1 MGHYASELGT
11 HPLNENRDK
20 PAEHTGNKYH
30 RQIFSVDGDHKVGG
44 IKVDVY
50 SVLVAFNVTNPGIQH
65 AVKKLLCGGLW
76 GKNDTLQDYKEAID
90 AISRAIQ
97 IEEGK

>member
-1 MGHYASELGT
+1 
-11 HPLNENRDK
+11 
-20 PAEHTGNKYH
+20 
-30 RQIFSVDGDHKVGG
+30 
-44 IKVDVY
+44 
-50 SVLVAFNVTNPGIQH
+50 VLVAFNVTNPGIQH
-65 AVKKLLCGGLW
+65 AVKNLLCGGLW